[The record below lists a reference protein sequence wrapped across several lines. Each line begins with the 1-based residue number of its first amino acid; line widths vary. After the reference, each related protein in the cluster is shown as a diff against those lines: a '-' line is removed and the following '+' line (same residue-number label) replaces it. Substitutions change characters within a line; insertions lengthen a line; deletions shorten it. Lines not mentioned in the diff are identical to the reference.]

1 MSGPS
6 RRAVLLGVAAL
17 PTAAAAAAAPAA
29 ASIAAIEAQIG
40 GRLGVAV
47 LNTATGARIVH
58 RAGER
63 FPMCST
69 FKFLAVA
76 AVLRRV
82 DAGVEHLDRRILYG
96 VADLL
101 DYAPTTR
108 AHVAEGAMSVSGL
121 CEAAITL
128 SDNTAAN
135 LLLASFGGP
144 PTVTRLART
153 LGDRLT
159 RLDRNEPT
167 LNQAL
172 PGDPRDT
179 TTPAAMVGDLR
190 ALLLGAALSPASR
203 ARLTGWMVANTTGAA
218 RLRAGLPPTWR
229 IGDKT
234 GSGSNGS
241 TNTIGILWPPAGGP
255 ILAAVYGVG
264 STLPRPAIEAA
275 HAKVAALIVEA
286 MA

>member
-1 MSGPS
+1 VNRLS

-17 PTAAAAAAAPAA
+17 PATASAAVATQDR
-29 ASIAAIEAQIG
+29 IAAIEAQIG

-47 LNTATGARIVH
+47 LNTATGARIAH
-58 RAGER
+58 REGER

-82 DAGVEHLDRRILYG
+82 DAGAEHLGRRIAYG
-96 VADLL
+96 PGDLL

-108 AHVAEGAMSVSGL
+108 AHVAEGALSVSAL

-153 LGDRLT
+153 LGDPLT

-179 TTPAAMVGDLR
+179 TTPAVMVGDLR

-203 ARLTGWMVANTTGAA
+203 ARMTGWMVACATGAA
-218 RLRAGLPPTWR
+218 RLRAGLPPSWR

-241 TNTIGILWPPAGGP
+241 TNTIAILWPPAGGP
-255 ILAAVYGVG
+255 ILAAVYSVG

-275 HAKVAALIVEA
+275 HAKVAALIVET
-286 MA
+286 MG

>member
-6 RRAVLLGVAAL
+6 RRAVLFGVAAL
-17 PTAAAAAAAPAA
+17 PTAAAAATPAA
-29 ASIAAIEAQIG
+29 AGIAAIEAQIG

-82 DAGVEHLDRRILYG
+82 DAGVEHLDRRIPYG
-96 VADLL
+96 PADLL
-101 DYAPTTR
+101 EYAPTTR
-108 AHVAEGAMSVSGL
+108 AHVAEGSMSVSAL

-153 LGDRLT
+153 LGD
-159 RLDRNEPT
+159 
-167 LNQAL
+167 Q
-172 PGDPRDT
+172 PRT
-179 TTPAAMVGDLR
+179 
-190 ALLLGAALSPASR
+190 AS
-203 ARLTGWMVANTTGAA
+203 
-218 RLRAGLPPTWR
+218 
-229 IGDKT
+229 
-234 GSGSNGS
+234 
-241 TNTIGILWPPAGGP
+241 
-255 ILAAVYGVG
+255 
-264 STLPRPAIEAA
+264 
-275 HAKVAALIVEA
+275 
-286 MA
+286 